1 MGRPVTSYGYPIP
14 TSLPVTPRLLPPRET
29 RPEWAPSWRS
39 AGLRVAEDH
48 TKHAAKSGPTNRE
61 EGDTPC

>member
-29 RPEWAPSWRS
+29 RPEWPGWT
-39 AGLRVAEDH
+39 GLRIAEDH
-48 TKHAAKSGPTNRE
+48 TTHRSASGATTNRE

>member
-29 RPEWAPSWRS
+29 RPEWPGFKYREAACHDRPTRPQT
-39 AGLRVAEDH
+39 AGHE
-48 TKHAAKSGPTNRE
+48 RE
-61 EGDTPC
+61 RDDS